1 MIEPISSPLFAIDN
15 YYYKSNMRGS
25 YRKKFL
31 KDMLLD
37 TPEAN
42 RILSEFYG
50 GIYLFEDGKLDK
62 TVYDLMEIWSI
73 KQTL

>member
-1 MIEPISSPLFAIDN
+1 
-15 YYYKSNMRGS
+15 
-25 YRKKFL
+25 
-31 KDMLLD
+31 MLLD